1 MRNEN
6 FINRLFSGLL
16 YSLLVFLILN
26 SNLDSII
33 NIFLIFLMLGCIFE
47 NCIFLKTKKKIS
59 IVLMLYILIS
69 FYLLYRIKTNVDNIL
84 VLFIFFSCISSD
96 VGGYLIGKIFG
107 KKKIISFS
115 PLKTLEGYIGSFIF
129 LVLFLYFFKNKFES
143 HIQVSYVFVPFII
156 FFSTTMGDLIVSYS
170 KRTLKIKESGIF
182 LKGHGGFL
190 DRLDSLI
197 LTNYTTFLII

>member
-1 MRNEN
+1 
-6 FINRLFSGLL
+6 
-16 YSLLVFLILN
+16 
-26 SNLDSII
+26 
-33 NIFLIFLMLGCIFE
+33 MLGCIFE
-47 NCIFLKTKKKIS
+47 NCIFLKKKKKIS
-59 IVLMLYILIS
+59 TILMLYILIS
-69 FYLLYRIKTNVDNIL
+69 FYLLYRIQTNFDNIL

-96 VGGYLIGKIFG
+96 IGGYLIGKIFG
-107 KKKIISFS
+107 KKKIISLS

-129 LVLFLYFFKNKFES
+129 IVLFLYFFRNKFES

-156 FFSTTMGDLIVSYS
+156 FFSTTIGDLIISFS